1 MEAINPLGKFGTTG
15 AAAMIEGVLPGVVQV
30 QSSGRNPR
38 RRGTP
43 RGRRRGGEG
52 AGFLWSPDGLV
63 MTSHHVVVGSRGRVE
78 VILTGDRS
86 FGAEVVG
93 SNRRLD
99 LAMLRLRDA
108 PQEDLPTPPVGD
120 SDVLRVG
127 ELVFAVGHPWGRR
140 GAVTMGVVSGLGS
153 TGGPFGRARYVQ
165 SDAYLAPGNSGGP
178 LVNARGEVVGV
189 NAMVSG
195 GLALAVPSNTAGAWA
210 EGGMGAARRPRLG
223 VRVQGAALPAALRE
237 VAGQEMALVISGVA
251 PGSTADLTGLLVG
264 DVLLSVASEPVAD
277 ATSLR
282 DTLARN
288 TGAAG
293 NLEGIV
299 RLRIVRGGEMR
310 EVEARFGSEAGR
322 TRARGA

>member
-1 MEAINPLGKFGTTG
+1 MEAINPLSGSGIAG

-30 QSSGRNPR
+30 QSSGRNLR

-43 RGRRRGGEG
+43 RGGRRGGAG
-52 AGFLWSPDGLV
+52 AGFLWSPNGLV
-63 MTSHHVVVGSRGRVE
+63 MTNHHVVASSRGRVE
-78 VILTGDRS
+78 VVLTDERS
-86 FGAEVVG
+86 FDAKILG

-99 LAMLRLRDA
+99 LAMLRLRDV
-108 PQEDLPTPPVGD
+108 PQEDMPTPPVGD
-120 SDVLRVG
+120 SDALRVG

-195 GLALAVPSNTAGAWA
+195 GLALAIPSNTAGAWA

-223 VRVQGAALPAALRE
+223 VRVQEAALPASLRE

-251 PGSTADLTGLLVG
+251 PGSAADRAGLLVG

-288 TGAAG
+288 AGAAG
-293 NLEGIV
+293 NAEGIV
-299 RLRIVRGGEMR
+299 RLRIVHGGEMR
-310 EVEARFGSEAGR
+310 EIEACFGAEAGR